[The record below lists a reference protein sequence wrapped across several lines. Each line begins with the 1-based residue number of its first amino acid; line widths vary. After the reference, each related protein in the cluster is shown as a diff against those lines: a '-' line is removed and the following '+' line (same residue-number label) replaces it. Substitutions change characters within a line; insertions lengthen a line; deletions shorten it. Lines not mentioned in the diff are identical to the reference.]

1 MFELLNEFIPT
12 LSETVVN
19 LIELGLITGV
29 GIAFFKGLS
38 WIVNS
43 VKCLVTSEK

>member
-1 MFELLNEFIPT
+1 MFDLLNEFIPT
-12 LSETVVN
+12 LSTTVVN

-43 VKCLVTSEK
+43 VKSLVASEK